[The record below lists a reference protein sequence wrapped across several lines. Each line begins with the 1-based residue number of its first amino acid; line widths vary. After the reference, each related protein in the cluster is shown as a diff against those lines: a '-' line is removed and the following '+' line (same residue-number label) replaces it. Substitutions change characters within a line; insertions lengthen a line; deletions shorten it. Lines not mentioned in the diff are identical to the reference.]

1 MQKGKI
7 SNDVEEVK
15 KPQEQFEDRRI
26 LDELKNSYLNYA
38 MSVIVSRA
46 LPDVRDGLKPSQR
59 RILVAM
65 NDLNLG
71 PRSKHR
77 KCAKIVGDTGGNYH
91 PHGDQATYG
100 TLVRLGQE
108 WSMRYLLIDPQ
119 GNFGSIDSDP
129 PAAMRYTEARMAAPA
144 MDMLEDINHDTVD
157 FVPNYDETRQEPT
170 VLPSKFPN
178 LLVNGSTGIAV
189 GMATN
194 IPPHNIGEVCDA
206 LLLVIEDPNCGFK
219 DIIKRLPG
227 PDFPT
232 GGIICGRKGIM
243 DAYTTG
249 RGHLTVRGKVDIET
263 TKRGKE
269 RILIT
274 EIPYMVVK
282 TTIVSKVADCVH
294 NNVIGE
300 IADIR
305 DESDRHGLRI
315 VIDLKKDTDPEIVLN
330 KLYRYTPLQSTFAIA
345 NIALV
350 NDRPETLNIKEML
363 DRFIDHRKIVV
374 RRRSMFLLKRC
385 RNRAHILEGL
395 ILAVSDID
403 EIIELIKKSPDT
415 PTAKLNL
422 MGKPLRLAELATL
435 KEILP
440 KAFVKEKSK
449 GEHFLTGPQADA
461 ILTMQLQRLTGLE
474 MEKLAREY
482 AEVTEQIEGYEAI
495 LASDRVLLDIIRE
508 DIYEIKE
515 KYGDARRTKIT
526 TKAEQLAVEDLIAE
540 EEVIVT
546 VSHSGYVKRMPIDTY
561 RKQARGG
568 RGIIGSDTKEGDF
581 IEHLFVA
588 STHDYLL
595 IFTNRGKCYWLKV
608 YDVPSMSR
616 QSKGRNIVNLLNL
629 GNQQIASIINVSTF
643 GGEDEEDTQQRQL
656 IMATKNGLVKK
667 TKLSAYSN
675 PRTTGVIAINL
686 DPNDDLIGVSLTTGA
701 DHIILGTRDG
711 MTIRFD
717 ESQVR
722 SMGRASRGVKGIKLR
737 TGDVVVGMVIVEE
750 KAALFTVCEN
760 GYGKRTGLEN
770 YRPQSRGGVGLKNI
784 KTTARNGKVVALEA
798 VQNKDDLMLITAQG
812 MVIRTGLDQIRSI
825 GRNTQGVRLIKLKAG
840 DTLVAA
846 EKIAAEDA
854 NGEKDKSRNNQESQ
868 PKSEANGEPEPID
881 DELDEPESKPT
892 HNLEPKP
899 KHNPKP
905 KSKSEPKAKKISKT
919 KPKLELKSKDRRK
932 SGKRTSELA
941 N

>member
-1 MQKGKI
+1 LPPV
-7 SNDVEEVK
+7 S
-15 KPQEQFEDRRI
+15 PTI
-26 LDELKNSYLNYA
+26 LAHLR
-38 MSVIVSRA
+38 SR
-46 LPDVRDGLKPSQR
+46 
-59 RILVAM
+59 
-65 NDLNLG
+65 
-71 PRSKHR
+71 HR

-108 WSMRYLLIDPQ
+108 WNMRYPLIDPQ

-144 MDMLEDINHDTVD
+144 MEILEDINHDTVD

-194 IPPHNIGEVCDA
+194 IPPHNITEICDA

-219 DIIKRLPG
+219 DIIKCLPG

-232 GGIICGRKGIM
+232 GGIICGKKGIKE
-243 DAYTTG
+243 AYTTG
-249 RGHLTVRGKVDIET
+249 RGHLTVRGKVDIEET
-263 TKRGKE
+263 SRGRE
-269 RILIT
+269 RIVIT

-282 TTIVSKVADCVH
+282 TTIVSKIASCVQ
-294 NNVIGE
+294 NGTIGE

-305 DESDRHGLRI
+305 DESDRHGLR
-315 VIDLKKDTDPEIVLN
+315 VVVDLRRDTDTEIVLN

-350 NDRPETLNIKEML
+350 NNRPETLNIREML
-363 DRFIDHRKIVV
+363 DCFIDHRKTVV
-374 RRRSMFLLKRC
+374 RRRSRFLLKRC

-415 PTAKLNL
+415 PAAKLN
-422 MGKPLRLAELATL
+422 MMAKPLRLAELATL
-435 KEILP
+435 KKILP
-440 KAFVKEKSK
+440 KDFIREKSRGK
-449 GEHFLTGPQADA
+449 HFLTGPQADA

-474 MEKLAREY
+474 MEKLAKEY
-482 AEVTEQIEGYEAI
+482 AELTEQIEGYEAI
-495 LASDRVLLDIIRE
+495 LASDQILLDIIRE

-526 TKAEQLAVEDLIAE
+526 TKAEELAIEDLIAE

-546 VSHSGYVKRMPIDTY
+546 VSHSGYIKRMPIDTY
-561 RKQARGG
+561 RKQGRGG
-568 RGIIGSDTKEGDF
+568 RGIIGSVTREGDF

-616 QSKGRNIVNLLNL
+616 QSKGRNIVNLLKL
-629 GNQQIASIINVSTF
+629 GSQQIASIINVSTF
-643 GGEDEEDTQQRQL
+643 DGEDEEDGPRQL
-656 IMATKNGLVKK
+656 VMATKNGLVKK
-667 TKLSAYSN
+667 TKLSAYGN
-675 PRTTGVIAINL
+675 PRSVGVIAVNL
-686 DPNDDLIGVSLTTGA
+686 DPTDDLIGVVLTTGA
-701 DHIILGTRDG
+701 DHIILGTHDG

-717 ESQVR
+717 EGQVR
-722 SMGRASRGVKGIKLR
+722 SMGRASRGVRGIKLR
-737 TGDVVVGMVIVEE
+737 PGDMVVDMVIVEE

-760 GYGKRTGLEN
+760 GYGKRTSLGN
-770 YRPQSRGGVGLKNI
+770 YRSQSRGGVGLKNI
-784 KTTARNGKVVALEA
+784 KTTARNGKVVALKA
-798 VQNKDDLMLITAQG
+798 VQNKDDLVMITANG
-812 MVIRTGLDQIRSI
+812 MIIRTGLDQIRSI
-825 GRNTQGVRLIKLKAG
+825 GRNTQGVRLIKLKGG
-840 DTLVAA
+840 DKLVAA
-846 EKIAAEDA
+846 EKITAEDA
-854 NGEKDKSRNNQESQ
+854 NNNAKDKSGSNQKSQ
-868 PKSEANGEPEPID
+868 PTSEA
-881 DELDEPESKPT
+881 KA
-892 HNLEPKP
+892 EPKP
-899 KHNPKP
+899 K
-905 KSKSEPKAKKISKT
+905 AKKVSKT
-919 KPKLELKSKDRRK
+919 KPKPRSKSKARKRSSVPVKRGPSKKRRK
-932 SGKRTSELA
+932 S
-941 N
+941 

>member
-1 MQKGKI
+1 MKEI
-7 SNDVEEVK
+7 E
-15 KPQEQFEDRRI
+15 KPQEKFEDMRI

-100 TLVRLGQE
+100 TLVRLGQD
-108 WSMRYLLIDPQ
+108 WNMRYTLVDPQ

-144 MDMLEDINHDTVD
+144 MEMLEDIKHDTVD
-157 FVPNYDETRQEPT
+157 FVPNYDETRTEPT

-194 IPPHNIGEVCDA
+194 IPPHNVAEVCDA
-206 LLLVIEDPNCGFK
+206 LLLVINEPDCGFR

-232 GGIICGRKGIM
+232 GGIICGKKGIM

-263 TKRGKE
+263 SKKGKDK
-269 RILIT
+269 IIVT

-282 TTIVSKVADCVH
+282 TTIVSKIAGCVH
-294 NNVIGE
+294 NNMLPEV
-300 IADIR
+300 ADVR

-315 VIDLKKDTDPEIVLN
+315 VVDLKKDAEHEIVLN
-330 KLYRYTPLQSTFAIA
+330 KLYRYTQLQTTFAIA

-350 NDRPETLNIKEML
+350 NNKPETLNIREML
-363 DRFIDHRKIVV
+363 DCFIDHRKTVI
-374 RRRSMFLLKRC
+374 RRRSRFLLKRC

-395 ILAVSDID
+395 LLAVSDID
-403 EIIELIKKSPDT
+403 DIIDLIKRSPDT

-422 MGKPLRLAELATL
+422 MEKPLRLAEVATL
-435 KEILP
+435 KKILP
-440 KAFVKEKSK
+440 EAFVREKSK

-474 MEKLAREY
+474 MEKLAKEY
-482 AEVTEQIEGYEAI
+482 ANLTEQIEGYEAI
-495 LASDRVLLDIIRE
+495 LASNEILLDIIRE

-526 TKAEQLAVEDLIAE
+526 AAAEQFAMEDLIAE

-546 VSHSGYVKRMPIDTY
+546 VSHSGYVKRLPIDTY

-581 IEHLFVA
+581 IKHLFIA

-608 YDVPSMSR
+608 YDIPSMSR
-616 QSKGRNIVNLLNL
+616 QSKGRNIVNLLKL
-629 GNQQIASIINVSTF
+629 GNQSIASIINVSRF
-643 GGEDEEDTQQRQL
+643 DDENDGEAQQRQL
-656 IMATKNGLVKK
+656 VMATKKGIIKK

-675 PRTTGVIAINL
+675 PRATGVIAIKL
-686 DPNDDLIGVSLTTGA
+686 DPNNDLIDVALTTGS

-722 SMGRASRGVKGIKLR
+722 SMGRASRGVKGINLR
-737 TGDVVVGMVIVEE
+737 SGDTVVGMVIVEE

-784 KTTARNGKVVALEA
+784 KTSERNGKVVALQA
-798 VQNKDDLMLITAQG
+798 VQSKDDLMMITANG
-812 MVIRTGLDQIRSI
+812 MIIRTGLDEIRSI
-825 GRNTQGVRLIKLKAG
+825 GRNTQGVRLINLKEG
-840 DTLVAA
+840 DKLVAA
-846 EKIAAEDA
+846 EKIVSEEED
-854 NGEKDKSRNNQESQ
+854 NSRTDSNEKDKSQ
-868 PKSEANGEPEPID
+868 
-881 DELDEPESKPT
+881 SKP
-892 HNLEPKP
+892 
-899 KHNPKP
+899 
-905 KSKSEPKAKKISKT
+905 KT
-919 KPKLELKSKDRRK
+919 NKEQ
-932 SGKRTSELA
+932 
-941 N
+941 

>member
-1 MQKGKI
+1 MKEI
-7 SNDVEEVK
+7 E
-15 KPQEQFEDRRI
+15 KPQEQFEDMRI

-100 TLVRLGQE
+100 TLVRLGQD
-108 WSMRYLLIDPQ
+108 WNMRYTLVDPQ

-144 MDMLEDINHDTVD
+144 MEMLEDIKHDTVD
-157 FVPNYDETRQEPT
+157 FIPNYDETRMEPT

-194 IPPHNIGEVCDA
+194 IPPHNVAEVCDA
-206 LLLVIEDPNCGFK
+206 LLLVINEPGCGFK

-232 GGIICGRKGIM
+232 GGIICGKKGIM

-263 TKRGKE
+263 NKKGRD
-269 RILIT
+269 RIIIT

-282 TTIVSKVADCVH
+282 TTIVSKIADCVH
-294 NNVIGE
+294 NNTLPEV
-300 IADIR
+300 ADVR
-305 DESDRHGLRI
+305 DESDRHGMRI
-315 VIDLKKDTDPEIVLN
+315 VVDLKKDVEPEIVLN
-330 KLYRYTPLQSTFAIA
+330 KLYRYTLLQTTFAIA

-350 NDRPETLNIKEML
+350 NSRPETLNIREML
-363 DRFIDHRKIVV
+363 DCFIEHRKTVI
-374 RRRSMFLLKRC
+374 RRRSQFLLKRC

-395 ILAVSDID
+395 LLAVSDID
-403 EIIELIKKSPDT
+403 EIIDLIKNSPDT

-422 MGKPLRLAELATL
+422 MNKPLRLAEVATL
-435 KEILP
+435 KKILP
-440 KAFVKEKSK
+440 EAFIKEKSK

-474 MEKLAREY
+474 MEKLAQEY
-482 AEVTEQIEGYEAI
+482 ADLTEQIEGYEAI
-495 LASDRVLLDIIRE
+495 LASDQILLDIIRE

-526 TKAEQLAVEDLIAE
+526 AAAEQFDLEDLIAE

-546 VSHSGYVKRMPIDTY
+546 VSHSGYVKRLPIDTY

-581 IEHLFVA
+581 IKHLFIA

-608 YDVPSMSR
+608 YDIPSMSR

-629 GNQQIASIINVSTF
+629 GNQQIASIINVSSF
-643 GGEDEEDTQQRQL
+643 DDEDTEEGEEAQQRQL
-656 IMATKNGLVKK
+656 VMATRNGIIKK

-686 DPNDDLIGVSLTTGA
+686 DPNDDLIDVALTTGSN
-701 DHIILGTRDG
+701 HIILGTRDG

-722 SMGRASRGVKGIKLR
+722 SMGRASRGVKGINLR
-737 TGDVVVGMVIVEE
+737 SGDTVVGMVIVEE

-784 KTTARNGKVVALEA
+784 KTSSRNGKVVALQA
-798 VQNKDDLMLITAQG
+798 VQNKDDLMMITANG
-812 MVIRTGLDQIRSI
+812 MIIRTGLDQIRSI
-825 GRNTQGVRLIKLKAG
+825 GRNTQGVRLINLKT
-840 DTLVAA
+840 DDKLVAA
-846 EKIAAEDA
+846 EKIVSEEADNSKAES
-854 NGEKDKSRNNQESQ
+854 NEKDKSQ
-868 PKSEANGEPEPID
+868 
-881 DELDEPESKPT
+881 SKPK
-892 HNLEPKP
+892 N
-899 KHNPKP
+899 
-905 KSKSEPKAKKISKT
+905 
-919 KPKLELKSKDRRK
+919 KDK
-932 SGKRTSELA
+932 EQ
-941 N
+941 

>member
-1 MQKGKI
+1 MT
-7 SNDVEEVK
+7 EVS
-15 KPQEQFEDRRI
+15 KPQEQFEDMRI

-59 RILVAM
+59 RILAAM

-100 TLVRLGQE
+100 TLVRMGQE
-108 WSMRYLLIDPQ
+108 WNMRYTLIDPQ

-129 PAAMRYTEARMAAPA
+129 PAAMRYTEARMASPA
-144 MDMLEDINHDTVD
+144 TDLLEDIRYDTVD
-157 FVPNYDETRQEPT
+157 FVPNYDETRMEPT

-194 IPPHNIGEVCDA
+194 IPPHNIKEVCDA

-249 RGHLTVRGKVDIET
+249 RGHLTVRGKVDVEA
-263 TKRGKE
+263 TKKGRE
-269 RILIT
+269 RIIVT

-282 TTIVSKVADCVH
+282 TTIVSKIAECVQ
-294 NNVIGE
+294 NNTLPEVS
-300 IADIR
+300 DVR

-315 VIDLKKDTDPEIVLN
+315 VVELKRDADADVALN
-330 KLYRYTPLQSTFAIA
+330 KIYRYTPLQSTFAIA

-350 NDRPETLNIKEML
+350 DNRPETLNIRQML
-363 DRFIDHRKIVV
+363 DCFIEHRKIVI
-374 RRRSMFLLKRC
+374 RRRSRFLLKRC

-403 EIIELIKKSPDT
+403 EIIELIKASPDT

-422 MGKPLRLAELATL
+422 MQKPLRLAEMATL
-435 KEILP
+435 KKILP
-440 KAFVKEKSK
+440 EAFVREKSA

-474 MEKLAREY
+474 IEKLAKEY
-482 AEVTEQIEGYEAI
+482 AELTEQIEGYEAI
-495 LASDRVLLDIIRE
+495 LANNELLLDIIRE
-508 DIYEIKE
+508 DLYEIRE
-515 KYGDARRTKIT
+515 KYGDARRTQIT
-526 TKAEQLAVEDLIAE
+526 AAAEQFAVEDLIAE

-546 VSHSGYVKRMPIDTY
+546 VSHGGYVKRMPIDTY
-561 RKQARGG
+561 RRQGRGG

-581 IEHLFVA
+581 IEHLFIA

-616 QSKGRNIVNLLNL
+616 QSKGRNIVNLLKL
-629 GNQQIASIINVSTF
+629 GSQQVASIINVSSFDDGDDNTP
-643 GGEDEEDTQQRQL
+643 QRQL
-656 IMATKNGLVKK
+656 VMATQNGIIKK
-667 TKLSAYSN
+667 TKLSAYGN

-686 DPNDDLIGVSLTTGA
+686 DPNDDLIGVALTTGS

-722 SMGRASRGVKGIKLR
+722 SMGRVSRGVIGIKLR
-737 TGDVVVGMVIVEE
+737 SGDTVVGMVIVEE
-750 KAALFTVCEN
+750 KAALFTICEN
-760 GYGKRTGLEN
+760 GYGKRTGLDN

-784 KTTARNGKVVALEA
+784 KTSERNGKVVALKA
-798 VQNKDDLMLITAQG
+798 VKSQDDLMMITAQG
-812 MVIRTGLDQIRSI
+812 MIIRTGLDQIRSI
-825 GRNTQGVRLIKLKAG
+825 GRNTQGVRLINLKPG
-840 DTLVAA
+840 DKLVAA
-846 EKIAAEDA
+846 AKIVSEDA
-854 NGEKDKSRNNQESQ
+854 NGSQ
-868 PKSEANGEPEPID
+868 G
-881 DELDEPESKPT
+881 SK
-892 HNLEPKP
+892 
-899 KHNPKP
+899 
-905 KSKSEPKAKKISKT
+905 
-919 KPKLELKSKDRRK
+919 
-932 SGKRTSELA
+932 
-941 N
+941 

>member
-1 MQKGKI
+1 MAQKGKI
-7 SNDVEEVK
+7 SNGVKKVKQVEEH
-15 KPQEQFEDRRI
+15 FEDMRI
-26 LDELKNSYLNYA
+26 LDELKKSYLNYA

-108 WSMRYLLIDPQ
+108 WNMRYRLIDPQ
-119 GNFGSIDSDP
+119 GNFGSIDADP

-144 MDMLEDINHDTVD
+144 MEMLEDINHDTVD
-157 FVPNYDETRQEPT
+157 FVPNYDETRSEPT

-194 IPPHNIGEVCDA
+194 IAPHNVAEVCDA
-206 LLLVIEDPNCGFK
+206 LLVVIKDPNCGFK
-219 DIIKRLPG
+219 DIMKRLPG

-232 GGIICGRKGIM
+232 GGIICGKNGIT

-249 RGHLTVRGKVDIET
+249 RGHLTVRGKADIET
-263 TKRGKE
+263 DKKGKE
-269 RILIT
+269 RIVVT

-282 TTIVSKVADCVH
+282 TTIVSKIAGCVQGGQ
-294 NNVIGE
+294 IAE
-300 IADIR
+300 ISDVR
-305 DESDRHGLRI
+305 DESDRRGLRI
-315 VIDLKKDTDPEIVLN
+315 VVELKKGMNAEVALN
-330 KLYRYTPLQSTFAIA
+330 KLYRYTALQSTFAIA

-350 NDRPETLNIKEML
+350 NNRPETLNIKEML
-363 DRFIDHRKIVV
+363 NCFIDHRKTVM
-374 RRRSMFLLKRC
+374 RRRSRYLLRRC

-403 EIIELIKKSPDT
+403 EIIDLIKKSPDA

-422 MGKPLRLAELATL
+422 MKKPLRLTETATL

-440 KAFVKEKSK
+440 EAFIKEKSK
-449 GEHFLTGPQADA
+449 SDQFLTGPQADA

-474 MEKLAREY
+474 IKKLAKEY
-482 AEVTEQIEGYEAI
+482 TDVTEQIEGYEAI
-495 LASDRVLLDIIRE
+495 LANEQILLDIIRE

-515 KYGDARRTKIT
+515 KYGDKRRTKIT
-526 TKAEQLAVEDLIAE
+526 AEVEELDIEDLIAE

-546 VSHSGYVKRMPIDTY
+546 ISHSGYVKRMPIDTY

-568 RGIIGSDTKEGDF
+568 RGIIGSDIKEGDF
-581 IEHLFVA
+581 IEHLFTA

-616 QSKGRNIVNLLNL
+616 QSKGRNIVNLLKL
-629 GNQQIASIINVSTF
+629 GDQKMASIINVRKF
-643 GGEDEEDTQQRQL
+643 DGEGAAEGKERQL
-656 IMATKNGLVKK
+656 VMATKNGIVKK
-667 TKLSAYSN
+667 TRLSAYSN
-675 PRTTGVIAINL
+675 PRPSGVIAIKL
-686 DPNDDLIGVSLTTGA
+686 DPNDDLIGVALTTGR
-701 DHIILGTRDG
+701 DHIVLGTRDG

-717 ESQVR
+717 EKQAR
-722 SMGRASRGVKGIKLR
+722 SMGRVSRGVRGIKLR
-737 TGDVVVGMVIVEE
+737 PKDSVVDMVVAEE
-750 KAALFTVCEN
+750 KSSLLTVCEK
-760 GYGKRTGLEN
+760 GYGKRTSLEN
-770 YRPQSRGGVGLKNI
+770 YRAQNRGGVGLINI
-784 KTTARNGKVVALEA
+784 KTTARNGKVVALKA
-798 VQNKDDLMLITAQG
+798 IQSKDDLMMITANG
-812 MVIRTGLDQIRSI
+812 IIIRTGLEKIRSI
-825 GRNTQGVRLIKLKAG
+825 GRNTQGVRLIKLGSG
-840 DTLVAA
+840 DKLVAA
-846 EKIAAEDA
+846 EKIVFEDVNNPEEQPNTNSKAEPQ
-854 NGEKDKSRNNQESQ
+854 EKNSKKT
-868 PKSEANGEPEPID
+868 PK
-881 DELDEPESKPT
+881 
-892 HNLEPKP
+892 
-899 KHNPKP
+899 
-905 KSKSEPKAKKISKT
+905 KK
-919 KPKLELKSKDRRK
+919 
-932 SGKRTSELA
+932 
-941 N
+941 

>member
-1 MQKGKI
+1 MKEAKKI
-7 SNDVEEVK
+7 E
-15 KPQEQFEDRRI
+15 EQFEDMQI

-108 WSMRYLLIDPQ
+108 WNMRYTLIDPQ

-144 MDMLEDINHDTVD
+144 VEMLEDIKHDTVD
-157 FVPNYDETRQEPT
+157 FVPNYDETREEPT

-189 GMATN
+189 GMATS
-194 IPPHNIGEVCDA
+194 IPPHNIGEICDA
-206 LLLVIEDPNCGFK
+206 LLLVIDDPNCGFK
-219 DIIKRLPG
+219 DIMKVLPG

-232 GGIICGRKGIM
+232 GGIICGKKGIV

-249 RGHLTVRGKVDIET
+249 RGHLTVRGKVDVEE
-263 TKRGKE
+263 TKRGRE
-269 RILIT
+269 RIVIT

-294 NNVIGE
+294 NNTIPE

-315 VIDLKKDTDPEIVLN
+315 VVDLKRDADTEIVLN
-330 KLYRYTPLQSTFAIA
+330 KLYRYSSLQSTFAIA

-350 NDRPETLNIKEML
+350 DNRPETLNIREML
-363 DRFIDHRKIVV
+363 DCFINHRKTVL
-374 RRRSMFLLKRC
+374 RRRSRFLMKRC

-422 MGKPLRLAELATL
+422 MKKPLRLAEVATL
-435 KEILP
+435 KKILP
-440 KAFVKEKSK
+440 KSFIKEKSK
-449 GEHFLTGPQADA
+449 GKHFLTGPQADA

-474 MEKLAREY
+474 MEKLAKEY
-482 AEVTEQIEGYEAI
+482 ADLIEQIEGYEAV
-495 LASDRVLLDIIRE
+495 LANEELLLDIIRE
-508 DIYEIKE
+508 DIHEIKE
-515 KYGDARRTKIT
+515 KYSDPRRTKIT
-526 TKAEQLAVEDLIAE
+526 ASAQQFEIEDLIAE

-568 RGIIGSDTKEGDF
+568 RGIIGSVTKEGDF

-608 YDVPSMSR
+608 YDIPSMSR
-616 QSKGRNIVNLLNL
+616 QSKGRNIVNLLKL
-629 GNQQIASIINVSTF
+629 GNQQIASIINVSNF
-643 GGEDEEDTQQRQL
+643 DDKDDENIQPRQL
-656 IMATKNGLVKK
+656 VMATKNGIVKK
-667 TKLSAYSN
+667 TRLSAYGN
-675 PRTTGVIAINL
+675 PRKTGVIAINL
-686 DPNDDLIGVSLTTGA
+686 DPTDDLIGVALTTGD
-701 DHIILGTRDG
+701 DHIVLGTCDG

-717 ESQVR
+717 ESQAR
-722 SMGRASRGVKGIKLR
+722 SMGRASRGVRGINLR
-737 TGDVVVGMVIVEE
+737 SGDAVVGMVIVEE

-770 YRPQSRGGVGLKNI
+770 YRSQSRGGVGLKNI
-784 KTTARNGKVVALEA
+784 KTSARNGKVVALKA
-798 VQNKDDLMLITAQG
+798 VHNKDDLMMITANG
-812 MVIRTGLDQIRSI
+812 MIIRTGLDQIRSI
-825 GRNTQGVRLIKLKAG
+825 GRNTQGVRLIKLKPG
-840 DTLVAA
+840 DKLVAVAKIVA
-846 EKIAAEDA
+846 EES
-854 NGEKDKSRNNQESQ
+854 NNKDKSNSNDKK
-868 PKSEANGEPEPID
+868 PKSN
-881 DELDEPESKPT
+881 SKA
-892 HNLEPKP
+892 KA
-899 KHNPKP
+899 KP
-905 KSKSEPKAKKISKT
+905 KSKTKSKAKKKKT
-919 KPKLELKSKDRRK
+919 KKKRKSK
-932 SGKRTSELA
+932 
-941 N
+941 